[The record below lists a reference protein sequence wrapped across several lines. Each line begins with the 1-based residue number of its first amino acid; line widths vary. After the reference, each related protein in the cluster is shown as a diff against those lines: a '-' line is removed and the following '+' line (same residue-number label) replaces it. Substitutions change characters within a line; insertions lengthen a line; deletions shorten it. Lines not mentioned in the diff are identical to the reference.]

1 MKNAQIGIK
10 SCSVLGWVFFK
21 KQKTMKNCTV
31 IDLFCGAGALTHGFV
46 KEGFNVAAGV
56 DADKSCKYAY
66 ETNNPGATFIEKKI
80 EDVEAAELIELYPKE
95 DVKIL
100 VGCAPCQPFSAYNK
114 SKRNQDD
121 KWKLLDNFSDLISK
135 VEPDIVSMEN
145 VPNLAT
151 FRNGKVYRDFV
162 DHLEK
167 EYIVTECLKVS
178 CLDYGVPQHRKR
190 LVLFASKP
198 EYGKVELLDPTHT
211 PDKYKKVKDV
221 IWGLEPL
228 EAGETSRNDPYHKA
242 AGLSELNLRRI
253 KASKQGGTWR
263 DWPDE
268 LVAQCH
274 KQESGNSYSSI
285 YGRMKWNAPS
295 PTITTQCNGFGNGR
309 FGHPEQDRAI
319 SLREAARLQTFPDNY
334 EFVRPDEPHSITT
347 ISRFIGNAVPVKL
360 ARVIARS
367 IKPHLQNVP

>member
-1 MKNAQIGIK
+1 MKNY
-10 SCSVLGWVFFK
+10 S
-21 KQKTMKNCTV
+21 V

-46 KEGFNVAAGV
+46 LEGFNVAAGV

-145 VPNLAT
+145 VPNLTT
-151 FRNGKVYRDFV
+151 FREGKIYQDFV
-162 DHLEK
+162 DQLK
-167 EYIVTECLKVS
+167 SDYIVTECPRVS

-198 EYGKVELLDPTHT
+198 KYGKVELLDPTHT
-211 PDKYKKVKDV
+211 PDKYKTVGDV

-228 EAGETSRNDPYHKA
+228 EAGKTSRNDPYHKA
-242 AGLSELNLRRI
+242 SGLSELNLRRI

-263 DWPDE
+263 NWPDE
-268 LVAQCH
+268 LVARCH

-285 YGRMKWNAPS
+285 YGRMTWGAPA
-295 PTITTQCNGFGNGR
+295 PTITTQCYGFGNGR
-309 FGHPEQDRAI
+309 FGHPKQNRAI
-319 SLREAARLQTFPDNY
+319 SLREAARLQTFPDDY
-334 EFVRPDEPHSITT
+334 EFVHPDEPHSITT

-360 ARVIARS
+360 ARVIAKS
-367 IKPHLQNVP
+367 IKCHLQNVR